1 MSGRKERRGKKD
13 KSKTQEP
20 EPIPET
26 LEVPKPLT
34 TREKYFTKEKS
45 PFEVGDKAE
54 LQVASS
60 HAIIDKASVMDIS
73 GGPAVSAKVDEYIS
87 LLFTDHCALDKASFA
102 DISEVKIVI
111 VEEDEPD
118 QTIQPSEEVLAEM
131 EKERQE
137 AAERE
142 ERERKQAEERDNARK
157 AREEAEAAAK
167 EEAARLARE
176 EAERVEKERLE
187 QERIKKEEEEKLA
200 REKEKEEK
208 KRKKEE
214 EEKRKK
220 EEEEARRL
228 AEEEAERNKTPEYD
242 SDTELIP
249 VKEDFAPD
257 VWEAV
262 DEPVPLVPVQLE
274 DILALKAEQEAG
286 EEKKE
291 EEVMTEKD
299 RDLEWQRQ
307 RQMLRPPLVITHLK
321 SRAGPA
327 GSTIKL
333 TCNVSGPNITVRWYK
348 NGNPVEIN
356 PNKYKF
362 FSNEGLLSL
371 EILNLETSDNGD
383 YSVFVKNKNGE
394 TSTNAN
400 VTCYATLE
408 SAKPEPPI
416 LVTIKGNL
424 KILCYSFLENKIQR
438 NKWNAK

>member
-1 MSGRKERRGKKD
+1 MSERRRGRGKKD

-60 HAIIDKASVMDIS
+60 HAIIDKAAIMDIS

-102 DISEVKIVI
+102 DISEVKIVVI
-111 VEEDEPD
+111 EEDTPD
-118 QTIQPSEEVLAEM
+118 QTVQPSVDIEAELEKAKQEAEER
-131 EKERQE
+131 EKRE

-142 ERERKQAEERDNARK
+142 AAERRAKEDEERKI
-157 AREEAEAAAK
+157 
-167 EEAARLARE
+167 RE
-176 EAERVEKERLE
+176 EAERLVREEEERKEKERLE
-187 QERIKKEEEEKLA
+187 EERLKKEEEEKIAKKL
-200 REKEKEEK
+200 KEQEEK
-208 KRKKEE
+208 KQKEE
-214 EEKRKK
+214 EAKRKK
-220 EEEEARRL
+220 AEEEEARRL
-228 AEEEAERNKTPEYD
+228 AEEEAIRNKTPDYD
-242 SDTELIP
+242 SDVELIP
-249 VKEDFAPD
+249 VKEEFAPD

-262 DEPVPLVPVQLE
+262 EEPVPLVPVQLE
-274 DILALKAEQEAG
+274 DLLALKAETEG
-286 EEKKE
+286 ETQKE
-291 EEVMTEKD
+291 EEIVMTEKD

-307 RQMLRPPLVITHLK
+307 RQMMRPPLVISHLK

-327 GSTIKL
+327 GTTIKL
-333 TCNVSGPNITVRWYK
+333 TCNVSGPNLSVRWFK

-356 PNKYKF
+356 PNKNKF

-371 EILNLETSDNGD
+371 EILNLERSDNGD
-383 YSVFVKNKNGE
+383 YMCFIKNKNGE

-400 VTCYATLE
+400 VTCYETLD

-416 LVTIKGNL
+416 LVSIKGNL
-424 KILCYSFLENKIQR
+424 KYCDLS
-438 NKWNAK
+438 